1 MKKKWNILLYILSVM
16 LIVGGL
22 LALWLPN
29 RNGEE
34 NADATRPDTDPDA
47 PFEDLPDLE
56 KERVLKAISKYWA
69 KSEKPGLCPDDL
81 FWYGELSSG
90 QEPPLT
96 RYNYEYGV
104 QYYGTFGG
112 YYIILSPQE
121 TMNEDGI
128 VRTIAGYRFKYGDYY
143 DLFAYK
149 NGVARRLEEI
159 YKEGLLDDEK
169 IELIHQCYE
178 RYLEEIYLPNIR
190 NPKGGTK

>member
-1 MKKKWNILLYILSVM
+1 M
-16 LIVGGL
+16 
-22 LALWLPN
+22 
-29 RNGEE
+29 
-34 NADATRPDTDPDA
+34 
-47 PFEDLPDLE
+47 
-56 KERVLKAISKYWA
+56 
-69 KSEKPGLCPDDL
+69 
-81 FWYGELSSG
+81 
-90 QEPPLT
+90 T
-96 RYNYEYGV
+96 RYNYAYGV

-159 YKEGLLDDEK
+159 YKEGLLDDEM

-178 RYLEEIYLPNIR
+178 RYLEEIYWPNIR
-190 NPKGGTK
+190 DSKGGTK